1 MPSVDP
7 LHGAAVPATPVSPVQ
22 PARSGTDAGSQA
34 GSQPGHAPAPR
45 TEQRREQRR
54 MLGKASMGD
63 LVLYPL
69 AALPRSSAGLDP
81 VEARSA
87 GTGIK
92 VVALRDASASGLS
105 VYVGQA
111 MAPGQALAIELRGSS
126 MQLDFS
132 GIVVWCARADSLDG
146 DRGRSPADHVL
157 GLELHGQQLLAAMLG
172 I

>member
-1 MPSVDP
+1 
-7 LHGAAVPATPVSPVQ
+7 
-22 PARSGTDAGSQA
+22 
-34 GSQPGHAPAPR
+34 
-45 TEQRREQRR
+45 
-54 MLGKASMGD
+54 MLGKAPLGD

-69 AALPRSSAGLDP
+69 AALARSSAGLDP
-81 VEARSA
+81 AEARSA

-111 MAPGQALAIELRGSS
+111 LAPGQALAIELRGGS

-132 GIVVWCARADSLDG
+132 GLVVWNARADSLDADKG
-146 DRGRSPADHVL
+146 QCPAEHVL
-157 GLELHGQQLLAAMLG
+157 GLELHGQQLLATMLG